1 MIYALRTE
9 VLARPV
15 LADTRSLVEYLFLN
29 QAHAPAERFRVLYL
43 NAKNRLLAETVADG
57 SISDAPVYPRE
68 IMRKALEVGATALI
82 LVHNHPSGDPQPS
95 RSDIEVTRNI
105 IEAGRQLEVRVHDH
119 LVVARGGTISFRALG
134 LL

>member
-1 MIYALRTE
+1 MVYALRTE

-15 LADTRSLVEYLFLN
+15 LADARSLIEYLFLD
-29 QAHAPAERFRVLYL
+29 QAYAPAERFRVLYL
-43 NAKNRLLAETVADG
+43 NAKNRLLAETVAEG

-68 IMRKALEVGATALI
+68 IMRKSLEVGATALI

-95 RSDIEVTRNI
+95 RSDVEVTRNI
-105 IEAGRQLEVRVHDH
+105 IEAGRQLEVTVHDH